1 MRFRFRP
8 LAIFFTSDIKT
19 VFRTAQEYN
28 AHLAKSKRLAKR
40 FIVNNNILNKI
51 TLNEN
56 MLHDII
62 WIGTSF
68 VDKAQAHQ
76 PPENVQTS
84 ERTRIQKKITFPS
97 ATTSIRYLTSSI
109 QLTGYVSSCPLSKLV
124 SNEWEILHDELQT
137 WYNDIPGTRN

>member
-1 MRFRFRP
+1 MRLRFRP
-8 LAIFFTSDIKT
+8 LAIFFKSDIKT

-68 VDKAQAHQ
+68 VATAPPKMFKPLNKHGYKRRSLSHQQQQA
-76 PPENVQTS
+76 
-84 ERTRIQKKITFPS
+84 F
-97 ATTSIRYLTSSI
+97 
-109 QLTGYVSSCPLSKLV
+109 
-124 SNEWEILHDELQT
+124 
-137 WYNDIPGTRN
+137 DI